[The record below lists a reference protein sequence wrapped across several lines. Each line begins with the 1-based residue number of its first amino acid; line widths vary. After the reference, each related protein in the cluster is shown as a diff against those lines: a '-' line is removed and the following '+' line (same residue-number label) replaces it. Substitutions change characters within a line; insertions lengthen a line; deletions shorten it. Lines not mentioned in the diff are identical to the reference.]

1 MKRARNRIPR
11 KLITIKYNYIYDIHI
26 RYSSLVIIYFIQLSI
41 FSSIHVN
48 NPNTPSTFMELASIS
63 LSSTPPSIFIKPPSK
78 ISKGI
83 VSTDWPSTRSYLTS
97 SRTARCQKDQSPLK
111 RAIPNAVC
119 RNISVWSL
127 VSRGQV

>member
-26 RYSSLVIIYFIQLSI
+26 RYSRHNLFYTTFDILLDSREQSQHTIL
-41 FSSIHVN
+41 
-48 NPNTPSTFMELASIS
+48 STFMELASIS